1 MHFPNLHRAISFA
14 VQAHMGQ
21 DRKYSNIPYIA
32 HPINVMQIV
41 RSVTD
46 DEAMLVAAILHD
58 VVEDTP
64 ITIEEIFADFG
75 ERVGL
80 LVADLTDVSN
90 LGDGNRAHRKNIDRE
105 HTAAAHADAKT
116 VKLADLIHN
125 AESIV
130 ASDAS
135 FAIVFMREKEALLE
149 VLKDGDRQLWERAQR
164 TLQRFQE
171 QGLQEHLDPS
181 NTKLR

>member
-1 MHFPNLHRAISFA
+1 MRFPILHRAISYA

-21 DRKYSNIPYIA
+21 DRKYSKIPYIA

-46 DEAMLVAAILHD
+46 DEAILTAAVLHD
-58 VVEDTP
+58 VVEDTST
-64 ITIEEIFADFG
+64 TIEEIYSEFG
-75 ERVGL
+75 DRVGN
-80 LVADLTDVSN
+80 LVADLTDVSKPE
-90 LGDGNRAHRKNIDRE
+90 DGNRAYRKTLDRE

-125 AESIV
+125 AESII
-130 ASDAS
+130 ASDPN
-135 FAIVFMREKEALLE
+135 FAITFMREKEALLE
-149 VLKDGDRQLWERAQR
+149 VLKDGDAILWKRAQQ

-171 QGLQEHLDPS
+171 HELQKRLKPEDS
-181 NTKLR
+181 T

>member
-1 MHFPNLHRAISFA
+1 MHFPDLHRAIDYA

-21 DRKYSNIPYIA
+21 DRKYSKIPYITHA
-32 HPINVMQIV
+32 INVMQIV

-46 DEAMLVAAILHD
+46 DEALLIAAVLHD

-64 ITIEEIFADFG
+64 INIEEIYSEFG
-75 ERVGL
+75 QRVGN
-80 LVADLTDVSN
+80 LVADLTDVSKPE
-90 LGDGNRAHRKNIDRE
+90 DGNRASRKEIDRK

-130 ASDAS
+130 ASDAN
-135 FAIVFMREKEALLE
+135 FAVRFMSEKEALLG
-149 VLKDGDRQLWERAQR
+149 VLKEGNTELWNRAQQ
-164 TLQRFQE
+164 TLQDYQE
-171 QGLQEHLDPS
+171 NELQKRLNPD
-181 NTKLR
+181 NN